1 MTDLDDL
8 NSLEHLGDLE
18 DSESLET
25 LKSVENESE
34 NQGEECFRSGFVA
47 LVGRPSA
54 GKSTLLNTLCGQKV
68 AIISPKPQTT
78 RNVIRGIVNRAT
90 CQLVFLDTP
99 GFSERKDF
107 PRDLLSSH
115 LRDELHNALREAE
128 AILYLVDL
136 SRSPHS
142 PHKEN
147 NGEDSEAEEGEEPG
161 LLALL
166 REVLARD
173 SRPLLF
179 AMNKVDLLPNMELRE
194 QRTAEYLELIQQY
207 FPEQNSFFQISAKQK
222 HGIETL
228 LQRLSAKLP
237 EGALLY
243 ETDIYTDQEPQFRI
257 QELIREQ
264 ALSFCGKELP
274 YALYVEIADL
284 EYKGSQTRQSLWVR
298 AFLQVERDSQK
309 GILVGKGG
317 ERIREIRKR
326 STRAIRKEFACPVE
340 LELQVKVDYKWR
352 RKNR

>member
-1 MTDLDDL
+1 MLRNSEVKKEPEDCLKDLGNLDDL
-8 NSLEHLGDLE
+8 ENLENSKNVKD
-18 DSESLET
+18 
-25 LKSVENESE
+25 KNE
-34 NQGEECFRSGFVA
+34 GCFRSGFVA

-78 RNVIRGIVNRAT
+78 RNVIRGIVHRET
-90 CQLVFLDTP
+90 YQLVFLDTP
-99 GFSERKDF
+99 GFSETK
-107 PRDLLSSH
+107 DLLSSH
-115 LRDELHNALREAE
+115 LRNELHNALRKAE
-128 AILYLVDL
+128 AILYLLDL
-136 SRSPHS
+136 SRSH
-142 PHKEN
+142 HKEARKV
-147 NGEDSEAEEGEEPG
+147 DAGEEQG

-166 REVLARD
+166 REVLVRD
-173 SRPLLF
+173 SRPLCF
-179 AMNKVDLLPNMELRE
+179 AMNKVDLLCEAGLQ
-194 QRTAEYLELIQQY
+194 QRAAEYWELIKQY
-207 FPEQNSFFQISAKQK
+207 FPEENSFFQVSAKQK
-222 HGIETL
+222 YGTEAL
-228 LQRLSAKLP
+228 LQYLSAKLP
-237 EGALLY
+237 KGGLLY
-243 ETDIYTDQEPQFRI
+243 DVDIYSDQEPQFRI

-284 EYKGSQTRQSLWVR
+284 EYKGEQPQQSLWVR

-326 STRAIRKEFACPVE
+326 STRAVRKEFACPVE